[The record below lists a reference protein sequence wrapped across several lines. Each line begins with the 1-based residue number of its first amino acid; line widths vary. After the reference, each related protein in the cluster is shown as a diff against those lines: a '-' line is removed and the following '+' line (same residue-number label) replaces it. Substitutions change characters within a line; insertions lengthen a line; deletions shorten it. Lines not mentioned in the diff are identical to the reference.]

1 MAVHGV
7 KKTADAGGELYPSTD
22 PTARVPKDRMAED
35 EWDPRRAHRLVR
47 DELLVEGNARLNLAT
62 FCQTWVEPEVVALAA
77 ETYDKNMIDKDEYP
91 QTAEIERRCVNIIGG
106 LWNAPAAIDAD
117 PTTLPVGTST
127 TGSSEACML
136 GGMALKRRW
145 QARRTAAGEPA
156 DRPNIVMGTN
166 VQVCWH
172 KFARYW
178 DVDQRLV
185 PVEGER
191 YALNAEEAAKA
202 CDENTIGVV
211 GVLGSTFTG
220 EYEPIAEISEGLDD
234 LQARTGLDVPIHVDA
249 ASGGFV
255 APFIQPDLVWDFRL
269 PRVKSINA
277 SGHKYGLAP
286 LGVGWVVWREAAD
299 LPEELVFHVN
309 YLGGD
314 MPVFAIN
321 FSRPG
326 SQVIAQYY
334 NFVRLGR
341 SGYRRIQQNAQAV
354 ALHLADEIEAMG
366 PFRMLTRGTDLPV
379 LSWTMEDGANFTVFE
394 LSDALRSF
402 GWQVP
407 AYTMPANLTDMAICR
422 IVVRHGLRMDL
433 ADLFLDDMRT
443 VVDRF
448 AADPDRRPDITAPA
462 GFSHA

>member
-1 MAVHGV
+1 VNLI
-7 KKTADAGGELYPSTD
+7 GEL
-22 PTARVPKDRMAED
+22 
-35 EWDPRRAHRLVR
+35 WH
-47 DELLVEGNARLNLAT
+47 
-62 FCQTWVEPEVVALAA
+62 
-77 ETYDKNMIDKDEYP
+77 
-91 QTAEIERRCVNIIGG
+91 
-106 LWNAPAAIDAD
+106 APDAIDAD
-117 PTTLPVGTST
+117 PTTQPVGTST
-127 TGSSEACML
+127 TGSSEASML
-136 GGMALKRRW
+136 GGMALQRAWR
-145 QARRTAAGEPA
+145 ARRSAAGEPT
-156 DRPNIVMGTN
+156 DRPNIIMGTN

-178 DVDQRLV
+178 DVEQRLV
-185 PVEGER
+185 PVEGTR
-191 YALNAEEAAKA
+191 YSLGAAEAVAQ

-220 EYEPIAEISEGLDD
+220 EYEPIAEICAGLDD
-234 LQARTGLDVPIHVDA
+234 LQARTGLDVPVHVDA

-255 APFIQPDLVWDFRL
+255 APFIQPELLWDFRL
-269 PRVKSINA
+269 PRVTSINA

-286 LGVGWVVWREAAD
+286 LGVGWVLWRDASA

-341 SGYRRIQQNAQAV
+341 SGYRRIQQSAQDV
-354 ALHLADEIEAMG
+354 ALHLADRIEDMG

-379 LSWTMEDGANFTVFE
+379 LSWTVTDDANFTVFE
-394 LSDALRSF
+394 LSEVLRAY

-407 AYTMPANLTDMAICR
+407 AYTMPENLTDLAICR
-422 IVVRHGLRMDL
+422 IVVRHGLRRDL
-433 ADLFLDDMRT
+433 ADLFLDDLQT
-443 VVDRF
+443 VLDRF
-448 AADPDRRPDITAPA
+448 ASHRDRTISPTSPA
-462 GFSHA
+462 GFSHG

>member
-1 MAVHGV
+1 MGVHGV
-7 KKTADAGGELYPSTD
+7 KKSDEATEEISPSTD
-22 PTARVPKDRMAED
+22 STARIPKDRMAEG
-35 EWDPRRAHRLVR
+35 EWDPLRAHRLIR
-47 DELLVEGNARLNLAT
+47 DELMVEGNARLNLAT
-62 FCQTWVEPEVVALAA
+62 FTQTWVEREVRELLE

-91 QTAEIERRCVNIIGG
+91 QTAEIERRCVNIIGD
-106 LWNAPAAIDAD
+106 LWHAPDAVD
-117 PTTLPVGTST
+117 AVGTST

-136 GGMALKRRW
+136 GGMALQRAWR
-145 QARRTAAGEPA
+145 ARRRAAGEPA
-156 DRPNIVMGTN
+156 DTPNIVMGSN

-178 DVDQRLV
+178 DVEQRLV

-191 YALNAEEAAKA
+191 YALNAEEAVKA

-211 GVLGSTFTG
+211 GILGSTFTG
-220 EYEPIAEISEGLDD
+220 EYEPIAEISAGLDD

-255 APFIQPDLVWDFRL
+255 APFIQPELLWDFRL

-286 LGVGWVVWREAAD
+286 LGVGWVVWRDAAD

-341 SGYRRIQQNAQAV
+341 SGYRRIQQGAQDV
-354 ALHLADEIEAMG
+354 ALHLADEIEKMG

-379 LSWTMEDGANFTVFE
+379 LSWTVEDGANFTVFE
-394 LSDALRSF
+394 LSEALRAY

-407 AYTMPANLTDMAICR
+407 AYTMPADLTDLAICR
-422 IVVRHGLRMDL
+422 IVVRHGLRLDL

-443 VVDRF
+443 VMDRF
-448 AADPDRRPDITAPA
+448 AKHADRSPSPTSPA
-462 GFSHA
+462 SFSHA